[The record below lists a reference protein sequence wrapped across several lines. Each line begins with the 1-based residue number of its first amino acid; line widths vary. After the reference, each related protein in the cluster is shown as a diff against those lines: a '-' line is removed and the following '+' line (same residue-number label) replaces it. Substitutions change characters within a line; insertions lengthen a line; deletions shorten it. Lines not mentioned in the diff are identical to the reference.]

1 MLRQDDDED
10 DEKRNAGD
18 VHGCLPLTLV
28 AGISILC
35 SDYQASCVN
44 HGHIL
49 SHEKVW
55 FACNL
60 FDEIVILGLST
71 HKIVASP

>member
-1 MLRQDDDED
+1 MFMAASRWLSWLEYRF
-10 DEKRNAGD
+10 
-18 VHGCLPLTLV
+18 
-28 AGISILC
+28 C
-35 SDYQASCVN
+35 SDYQVSCVN

-60 FDEIVILGLST
+60 DEIVILGLST